1 MRCER
6 GARAARAG
14 KPTET
19 QRQNARRLT
28 AKRVLCR
35 GYRCCMV
42 RRMADDRFRLLGV
55 SGSLREKSRTALA
68 LRLLLDFAE
77 EHGAET
83 RMLDLR
89 AIELPLYRPDGP
101 GGSAAELRLG
111 ADMKW
116 ASGVVLASPD
126 YHGSMSGTMKNF
138 LDYNWEECA
147 GKVFGY
153 ICSSHEKGL
162 TVMDQLRT
170 VVRQC
175 YGWSMPYG
183 VSFDGRADFDSEG
196 KLKHEKVEARLRM
209 MARDLV
215 VYGALIHRQ
224 FLSDVAGSDARTFA
238 AAYR

>member
-1 MRCER
+1 MPAE
-6 GARAARAG
+6 
-14 KPTET
+14 P
-19 QRQNARRLT
+19 
-28 AKRVLCR
+28 
-35 GYRCCMV
+35 
-42 RRMADDRFRLLGV
+42 FHLLGV

-68 LRLLLDFAE
+68 VRRLLDFAE

-83 RMLDLR
+83 RILDLR

-111 ADMKW
+111 ADMRW
-116 ASGVVLASPD
+116 ASAVVLASPD

-162 TVMDQLRT
+162 TVMEQMRT
-170 VVRQC
+170 VIRQC

-183 VSFDGRADFDSEG
+183 VSFDGRADFDPDG
-196 KLKHEKVEARLRM
+196 TLKNAKVEARLRM
-209 MARDLV
+209 MARDMV
-215 VYGALIHRQ
+215 IYGALIRQQ
-224 FLSDVAGSDARTFA
+224 FLSDVAGSDTATFA

>member
-1 MRCER
+1 M
-6 GARAARAG
+6 AA
-14 KPTET
+14 
-19 QRQNARRLT
+19 
-28 AKRVLCR
+28 
-35 GYRCCMV
+35 
-42 RRMADDRFRLLGV
+42 DSFHLLGV

-68 LRLLLDFAE
+68 VRVLLDFAK

-83 RMLDLR
+83 RVLDLR
-89 AIELPLYRPDGP
+89 TLELPLYRPDGP
-101 GGSAAELRLG
+101 GGTAAELRLG
-111 ADMKW
+111 ADMQW

-162 TVMDQLRT
+162 TVMEQMRT

-175 YGWSMPYG
+175 YGWSLPYG
-183 VSFDGRADFDSEG
+183 ISFDGRADFDSEG
-196 KLKHEKVEARLRM
+196 LLKNAKVEARMRM

-215 VYGALIHRQ
+215 VYGAPIHQQ
-224 FLSDVAGSDARTFA
+224 FLSDRAGSEANTFA

>member
-1 MRCER
+1 M
-6 GARAARAG
+6 AA
-14 KPTET
+14 
-19 QRQNARRLT
+19 
-28 AKRVLCR
+28 
-35 GYRCCMV
+35 
-42 RRMADDRFRLLGV
+42 DRFRVLGV

-68 LRLLLDFAE
+68 LRLLLDLAE

-83 RMLDLR
+83 RILDLR
-89 AIELPLYRPDGP
+89 TIELPLYRPDGP

-111 ADMKW
+111 EDMHW
-116 ASGVVLASPD
+116 AGAVVLASPD

-153 ICSSHEKGL
+153 LCSSHEKGL
-162 TVMDQLRT
+162 TVMDQMHT

-183 VSFDGRADFDSEG
+183 LSFDGRADFDENG
-196 KLKHEKVEARLRM
+196 ILKNAKIEARMRM

-215 VYGALIHRQ
+215 VYGSLIRQ
-224 FLSDVAGSDARTFA
+224 RFLSDLSGSETSTFA

>member
-126 YHGSMSGTMKNF
+126 YHGSMSGT
-138 LDYNWEECA
+138 
-147 GKVFGY
+147 
-153 ICSSHEKGL
+153 
-162 TVMDQLRT
+162 
-170 VVRQC
+170 
-175 YGWSMPYG
+175 
-183 VSFDGRADFDSEG
+183 
-196 KLKHEKVEARLRM
+196 
-209 MARDLV
+209 
-215 VYGALIHRQ
+215 
-224 FLSDVAGSDARTFA
+224 
-238 AAYR
+238 

>member
-1 MRCER
+1 
-6 GARAARAG
+6 
-14 KPTET
+14 
-19 QRQNARRLT
+19 
-28 AKRVLCR
+28 
-35 GYRCCMV
+35 
-42 RRMADDRFRLLGV
+42 MAPDAFHLLGV

-68 LRLLLDFAE
+68 LRMVLDIAE
-77 EHGAET
+77 SHGAET

-89 AIELPLYRPDGP
+89 ATELPLYRPDRQD
-101 GGSAAELRLG
+101 SSEASLRLG
-111 ADMKW
+111 TDMRW
-116 ASGVVLASPD
+116 ASSVVLASPD
-126 YHGSMSGTMKNF
+126 YHGAMSGTLKNF

-162 TVMDQLRT
+162 TVMDQMRT

-183 VSFDGRADFDSEG
+183 VSFDSKVDFDSEG
-196 KLKHEKVEARLRM
+196 ILKNASVEKRLRM

-215 VYGALIHRQ
+215 TYGSMIHRQ
-224 FLSDVAGSDARTFA
+224 FVSDLADGDAVTFA

>member
-1 MRCER
+1 
-6 GARAARAG
+6 
-14 KPTET
+14 
-19 QRQNARRLT
+19 
-28 AKRVLCR
+28 
-35 GYRCCMV
+35 
-42 RRMADDRFRLLGV
+42 MAVEPFHLLGV
-55 SGSLREKSRTALA
+55 SGSQREKSRTALA
-68 LRLLLDFAE
+68 LRRLLDFAQ

-83 RMLDLR
+83 RILDLR

-101 GGSAAELRLG
+101 GGSAAEVRLG
-111 ADMKW
+111 ADMHW
-116 ASGVVLASPD
+116 ASAVVLASPD

-162 TVMDQLRT
+162 TVMEQMRT
-170 VVRQC
+170 VIRQC

-183 VSFDGRADFDSEG
+183 VSFDGRTDFDSDET
-196 KLKHEKVEARLRM
+196 LKNAKVEARLRM

-215 VYGALIHRQ
+215 IYGALIRQQ
-224 FLSDVAGSDARTFA
+224 FLSDLAGSDVTTFA

>member
-1 MRCER
+1 M
-6 GARAARAG
+6 A
-14 KPTET
+14 TE
-19 QRQNARRLT
+19 A
-28 AKRVLCR
+28 
-35 GYRCCMV
+35 
-42 RRMADDRFRLLGV
+42 FHILGV

-68 LRLLLDFAE
+68 LRLLLNLVE
-77 EHGAET
+77 EHGVET
-83 RMLDLR
+83 RVLDLR
-89 AIELPLYRPDGP
+89 TIELPLYRPDGS

-111 ADMKW
+111 EDMHWAD
-116 ASGVVLASPD
+116 AVVLASPD

-147 GKVFGY
+147 GKVFAY

-162 TVMDQLRT
+162 TVMDQMRT

-183 VSFDGRADFDSEG
+183 LSFDGRADFDNNG
-196 KLKHEKVEARLRM
+196 ILKNAKIEARLQM

-215 VYGALIHRQ
+215 VYGSLIRQQ
-224 FLSDVAGSDARTFA
+224 FLSDLAGNDASTFA

>member
-1 MRCER
+1 MLYVESVTTD
-6 GARAARAG
+6 A
-14 KPTET
+14 
-19 QRQNARRLT
+19 
-28 AKRVLCR
+28 
-35 GYRCCMV
+35 
-42 RRMADDRFRLLGV
+42 FRLLGV

-68 LRLLLDFAE
+68 LRLLLDFAK

-83 RMLDLR
+83 RTLDLR
-89 AIELPLYRPDGP
+89 TVELPLYRPDGP

-153 ICSSHEKGL
+153 VCSSHEKGL

-183 VSFDGRADFDSEG
+183 LSFDGRADFDAEG
-196 KLKHEKVEARLRM
+196 KLKNDKIEARLRM

-215 VYGALIHRQ
+215 IYGTLIHEQ
-224 FLSDVAGSDARTFA
+224 FRSDLVGSEAKTFA

>member
-1 MRCER
+1 V
-6 GARAARAG
+6 AADG
-14 KPTET
+14 
-19 QRQNARRLT
+19 
-28 AKRVLCR
+28 
-35 GYRCCMV
+35 
-42 RRMADDRFRLLGV
+42 FHLLGV

-68 LRLLLDFAE
+68 LRLLLGFAE
-77 EHGAET
+77 EHGAEI

-89 AIELPLYRPDGP
+89 AIELPLYRPDHA

-111 ADMKW
+111 TDMQW
-116 ASGVVLASPD
+116 ASAVVLASPD

-153 ICSSHEKGL
+153 VCSSHEKGL
-162 TVMDQLRT
+162 TVMDQMRT

-183 VSFDGRADFDSEG
+183 VSFDGRTDFDSEG
-196 KLKHEKVEARLRM
+196 ALKNAKVEARLRM

-215 VYGALIHRQ
+215 IYGALIHEQ
-224 FLSDVAGSDARTFA
+224 FLSDLASGDASTFA

>member
-1 MRCER
+1 MPPD
-6 GARAARAG
+6 A
-14 KPTET
+14 
-19 QRQNARRLT
+19 
-28 AKRVLCR
+28 
-35 GYRCCMV
+35 
-42 RRMADDRFRLLGV
+42 FHLLGV

-68 LRLLLDFAE
+68 LRMVLDVAE
-77 EHGAET
+77 SHGAET

-89 AIELPLYRPDGP
+89 TIELPFYRPDRQDN
-101 GGSAAELRLG
+101 SAAALRLG
-111 ADMKW
+111 TDMRW
-116 ASGVVLASPD
+116 ASAVVLASPD

-183 VSFDGRADFDSEG
+183 LSFDSKADFDSEG
-196 KLKHEKVEARLRM
+196 ILKNAGVEKRLRM

-215 VYGALIHRQ
+215 IYGALIHRQ
-224 FLSDVAGSDARTFA
+224 FLADVSGRDANTFA
-238 AAYR
+238 A

>member
-1 MRCER
+1 LYVELV
-6 GARAARAG
+6 AAE
-14 KPTET
+14 P
-19 QRQNARRLT
+19 
-28 AKRVLCR
+28 
-35 GYRCCMV
+35 
-42 RRMADDRFRLLGV
+42 FHLLGV

-68 LRLLLDFAE
+68 LRLLLNFAE

-89 AIELPLYRPDGP
+89 MIELPLYRPDGP

-111 ADMKW
+111 ADMHW
-116 ASGVVLASPD
+116 ASGVILASPD

-162 TVMDQLRT
+162 TVMEQMRT

-183 VSFDGRADFDSEG
+183 VSFDGRADFDSDG
-196 KLKHEKVEARLRM
+196 TLKNAKIEARLRM

-215 VYGALIHRQ
+215 VYGALIRQQ
-224 FLSDVAGSDARTFA
+224 FLCDVSGTDATTFA
-238 AAYR
+238 ANYR

>member
-1 MRCER
+1 M
-6 GARAARAG
+6 AG
-14 KPTET
+14 D
-19 QRQNARRLT
+19 
-28 AKRVLCR
+28 
-35 GYRCCMV
+35 G
-42 RRMADDRFRLLGV
+42 FHLLGV
-55 SGSLREKSRTALA
+55 SGSLREKSRTAMA
-68 LRLLLDFAE
+68 LRLLLHFAE

-101 GGSAAELRLG
+101 GGSAAEQRLG
-111 ADMKW
+111 TDMKW
-116 ASGVVLASPD
+116 ASAVVLASPD
-126 YHGSMSGTMKNF
+126 YHGSMSGAMKNF

-162 TVMDQLRT
+162 TVMDQMRT

-183 VSFDGRADFDSEG
+183 VSFDGRADFDSQGVLKNAKIEG
-196 KLKHEKVEARLRM
+196 RLRM
-209 MARDLV
+209 MARDLA
-215 VYGALIHRQ
+215 VYGALIRRQ
-224 FLSDVAGSDARTFA
+224 FLSDLAGSEAKTFA

>member
-1 MRCER
+1 M
-6 GARAARAG
+6 
-14 KPTET
+14 
-19 QRQNARRLT
+19 
-28 AKRVLCR
+28 AKE
-35 GYRCCMV
+35 
-42 RRMADDRFRLLGV
+42 AFRLLGV

-68 LRLLLDFAE
+68 VRLLLKFAE
-77 EHGAET
+77 GHGAET
-83 RMLDLR
+83 RIHDLR
-89 AIELPLYRPDGP
+89 TLELPLYRPDGP
-101 GGSAAELRLG
+101 GGSAAEARLG
-111 ADMKW
+111 EDMHW

-162 TVMDQLRT
+162 TVMDQMRT

-183 VSFDGRADFDSEG
+183 LSFDGRADFDSDG
-196 KLKHEKVEARLRM
+196 VLKNAKVEARLQM

-215 VYGALIHRQ
+215 IYGALIRQQ
-224 FLSDVAGSDARTFA
+224 FLADVAGSDGTTFA

>member
-1 MRCER
+1 
-6 GARAARAG
+6 
-14 KPTET
+14 
-19 QRQNARRLT
+19 
-28 AKRVLCR
+28 
-35 GYRCCMV
+35 MV
-42 RRMADDRFRLLGV
+42 RCVAADGFHLLGV

-68 LRLLLDFAE
+68 LRLLLGFAE
-77 EHGAET
+77 EHGAEI

-89 AIELPLYRPDGP
+89 AIELPLYRPDHA

-111 ADMKW
+111 TDMQW
-116 ASGVVLASPD
+116 ASAVVLASPD

-153 ICSSHEKGL
+153 VCSSHEKGL
-162 TVMDQLRT
+162 TVMDQMRT

-183 VSFDGRADFDSEG
+183 VSFDGRTDFDSEG
-196 KLKHEKVEARLRM
+196 ALKNAKVEARLRM

-215 VYGALIHRQ
+215 IYGALIHEQ
-224 FLSDVAGSDARTFA
+224 FLSDLASGDASTFA

>member
-1 MRCER
+1 
-6 GARAARAG
+6 
-14 KPTET
+14 
-19 QRQNARRLT
+19 
-28 AKRVLCR
+28 
-35 GYRCCMV
+35 MV
-42 RRMADDRFRLLGV
+42 NSMPPDAFHLLGV

-68 LRLLLDFAE
+68 LRMVLDVAE
-77 EHGAET
+77 SHGAET

-89 AIELPLYRPDGP
+89 TIELPFYRPDRQDN
-101 GGSAAELRLG
+101 SAAALRL
-111 ADMKW
+111 ATDMRW
-116 ASGVVLASPD
+116 ASAVVLASPD

-162 TVMDQLRT
+162 TVMDQMRT

-183 VSFDGRADFDSEG
+183 VSFDSKVDFDSEG
-196 KLKHEKVEARLRM
+196 ILKNAGVEKRLRM
-209 MARDLV
+209 MARDMV
-215 VYGALIHRQ
+215 TYGTLIHRQ
-224 FLSDVAGSDARTFA
+224 FLADLAGGDAVTFA

>member
-1 MRCER
+1 
-6 GARAARAG
+6 
-14 KPTET
+14 
-19 QRQNARRLT
+19 
-28 AKRVLCR
+28 
-35 GYRCCMV
+35 MV
-42 RRMADDRFRLLGV
+42 ADGFRLLGV

-68 LRLLLDFAE
+68 LRLLLDFAGQQ
-77 EHGAET
+77 GAET

-101 GGSAAELRLG
+101 GGSAAEVRRG
-111 ADMKW
+111 ADMHW
-116 ASGVVLASPD
+116 ASAVVLASPD

-162 TVMDQLRT
+162 TVMDQMRT

-183 VSFDGRADFDSEG
+183 VSFDGRADFHSDG
-196 KLKHEKVEARLRM
+196 VLKNAKVEARLQM

-215 VYGALIHRQ
+215 TYGALIHRQ
-224 FLSDVAGSDARTFA
+224 FLSDLAGSDASTFA

>member
-1 MRCER
+1 MDPD
-6 GARAARAG
+6 A
-14 KPTET
+14 
-19 QRQNARRLT
+19 
-28 AKRVLCR
+28 
-35 GYRCCMV
+35 
-42 RRMADDRFRLLGV
+42 FHLLGV

-68 LRLLLDFAE
+68 LRLLLDFAG
-77 EHGAET
+77 EHGAQT
-83 RMLDLR
+83 RILDLR
-89 AIELPLYRPDGP
+89 TIELPLYRPDGP

-111 ADMKW
+111 ADMQW
-116 ASGVVLASPD
+116 ASAVVLASPD

-162 TVMDQLRT
+162 TVMDHLRT

-183 VSFDGRADFDSEG
+183 ISFDSKSDFDSDG
-196 KLKHEKVEARLRM
+196 VLTNAKVEARLRM

-215 VYGALIHRQ
+215 IYGALIHRQ
-224 FLSDVAGSDARTFA
+224 FLADVAGSDASTFA
-238 AAYR
+238 SAYR

>member
-1 MRCER
+1 MPAE
-6 GARAARAG
+6 
-14 KPTET
+14 P
-19 QRQNARRLT
+19 
-28 AKRVLCR
+28 
-35 GYRCCMV
+35 
-42 RRMADDRFRLLGV
+42 FHLLGV

-68 LRLLLDFAE
+68 VRRLLDFAE

-83 RMLDLR
+83 RILDLR

-101 GGSAAELRLG
+101 GGSAAEVRLG
-111 ADMKW
+111 ADMRW
-116 ASGVVLASPD
+116 ASAVVLASPD

-162 TVMDQLRT
+162 TVMEQMRT

-183 VSFDGRADFDSEG
+183 VSFDGRTDFDSDG
-196 KLKHEKVEARLRM
+196 TLKNAKVEARLRM

-215 VYGALIHRQ
+215 VYGTVIRRQ
-224 FLSDVAGSDARTFA
+224 FLSDVAGSDAATFA